1 MRHVEAVL
9 MVASML
15 LLGLIGFVMVTRP
28 RFFVARYVKTTT
40 AQAPR
45 RERPTQ
51 DDLAKVKPGCCLLAV
66 LRLHVVGLCGLLL
79 REGGP
84 GPAPRNVTAK
94 CR

>member
-51 DDLAKVKPGCCLLAV
+51 DDLAKVKPGMLSSGGSSAA
-66 LRLHVVGLCGLLL
+66 CGWPLW
-79 REGGP
+79 P
-84 GPAPRNVTAK
+84 SSS
-94 CR
+94 